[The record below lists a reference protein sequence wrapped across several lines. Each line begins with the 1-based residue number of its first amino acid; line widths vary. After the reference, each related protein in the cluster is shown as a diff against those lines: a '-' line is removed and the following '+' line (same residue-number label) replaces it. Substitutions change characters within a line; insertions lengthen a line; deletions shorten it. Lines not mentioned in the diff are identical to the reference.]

1 MRKFLNVSNH
11 RFTDDQLADIANM
24 GLELME
30 LPTELKNKWGSMSP
44 ETYKNV
50 CEEVNG
56 LILNDPDVEVV
67 HLAGFQPAIVYLLS
81 IYPGEAVYAYS
92 ERLVKEV
99 HLQDGTVKKESE
111 FKHKGFFSYPRI

>member
-11 RFTDDQLADIANM
+11 RFTDDQLADISNM

-30 LPTELKNKWGSMSP
+30 LPADLKGKWGSMSP
-44 ETYKNV
+44 ETYQDV
-50 CEEVNG
+50 CKEVNE

-81 IYPGEAVYAYS
+81 IYPGECVYAYS
-92 ERLVKEV
+92 DRIVTEV
-99 HLQDGTVKKESE
+99 SQPDGSIKKEST